1 VGKIEV
7 LAERYERHL
16 AGGWQRTLAGAQRVV
31 FVVYHKEEERSL
43 RARLSEFQQA
53 TERGGHRWRHCDLT
67 RVFAQWMANDE
78 YRDAYFEGPDD
89 LRSKLDTD
97 FLDLVVGHVRASLRS
112 GDDDAAKAMDADTVV
127 ALTGLASLYPFLHVS
142 LLIRAL
148 EPDIQGRL
156 AVFFPG
162 SKDGTNFRFLDA
174 RDGFHYLGTTIT
186 LQDPQE
192 PA

>member
-1 VGKIEV
+1 MGKIEE

-16 AGGWQRTLAGAQRVV
+16 AGAWQRTLAGAQRVV
-31 FVVYHKEEERSL
+31 FVVYPKEEERAL

-53 TERGGHRWRHCDLT
+53 TIEGGHRWRLCDVTPL
-67 RVFAQWMANDE
+67 FANWMANDE

-89 LRSKLDTD
+89 LRSKLDTE
-97 FLDLVVGHVRASLRS
+97 FLDHVVGHVRAALRS
-112 GDDDAAKAMDADTVV
+112 GDDDAAEANDADTVT

-148 EPDIQGRL
+148 EPDIRGRL

-174 RDGFHYLGTTIT
+174 REGFHYLGTSVT
-186 LQDPQE
+186 LQDPQGT
-192 PA
+192 A